1 LGDGNQWVLGREG
14 MDLPKGTILRS
25 KSAAGGFL
33 VSEVFW
39 LLAILSFSIIAVVQ
53 RVFADIGTGP
63 NAVSFGARGSSPSR

>member
-39 LLAILSFSIIAVVQ
+39 LLAILFLSIIAVVQ
-53 RVFADIGTGP
+53 TSLRGYRHGLECGQFR
-63 NAVSFGARGSSPSR
+63 RGSSPSR